1 MEISPINGDLKLQKR
16 RSGHRLWESLWIPI
30 VLDIRDC
37 FRVTSTC
44 IKASITRQLFF
55 D

>member
-37 FRVTSTC
+37 FRCHIHLHKGVYYPTT
-44 IKASITRQLFF
+44 IF
-55 D
+55 